1 MTLFLKFGNQVSDA
15 GIPQANECAHG
26 SSSALYF
33 ILSKAVGN
41 DLSSQVLH
49 ERNRLIVYNQPLFKV
64 FIDQR
69 PCITS
74 GIDCHWLKYPPM
86 QEINP
91 IKNKIADLKSRG
103 DALRRYL

>member
-1 MTLFLKFGNQVSDA
+1 MLAFQKLMNALMDRVQS
-15 GIPQANECAHG
+15 
-26 SSSALYF
+26 LYF
-33 ILSKAVGN
+33 ILSKGRRRN

-49 ERNRLIVYNQPLFKV
+49 ERNWLIVYNQPLFKV

-69 PCITS
+69 SCITS
-74 GIDCHWLKYPPM
+74 GIDCHWLKISPM

>member
-33 ILSKAVGN
+33 NLSKAVGN

-69 PCITS
+69 PCKTS
-74 GIDCHWLKYPPM
+74 GIDCHRLKYPPM